1 MNVRDIAG
9 RFISEA
15 NREFSERG
23 MAWYPVS
30 SSNVSMVGYNQQTA
44 TLGVRF
50 VGGSEYVYEGVPWDV
65 FEALRVAT
73 SVGKYLNVAVK
84 PRYPFERIS

>member
-1 MNVRDIAG
+1 MNARDIVG

-15 NREFSERG
+15 NREFAERG

-30 SSNVSMVGYNQQTA
+30 SSNVSQVGYNQTTA
-44 TLGVRF
+44 QLGVRF
-50 VGGSEYVYEGVPWDV
+50 LNGGEYVYEGVPYDT

-84 PRYPFERIS
+84 PRYPYERIS

>member
-1 MNVRDIAG
+1 MNARDIAG
-9 RFISEA
+9 RFISEVA
-15 NREFSERG
+15 REYSERG

-30 SSNVSMVGYNQQTA
+30 SSNVLQVGYNQQTA

-50 VGGSEYVYEGVPWDV
+50 HSGSEYAYEGVPYDV

-84 PRYPFERIS
+84 PRYQYERLS